1 MAHSNILGAATLAT
15 YSPRMIGK
23 AVSALGSIAAEVC
36 PLPDVSIQ
44 PRGFRIFLTMADLGL
59 RPNEAAVQV
68 VDRFARP

>member
-1 MAHSNILGAATLAT
+1 
-15 YSPRMIGK
+15 MIGK